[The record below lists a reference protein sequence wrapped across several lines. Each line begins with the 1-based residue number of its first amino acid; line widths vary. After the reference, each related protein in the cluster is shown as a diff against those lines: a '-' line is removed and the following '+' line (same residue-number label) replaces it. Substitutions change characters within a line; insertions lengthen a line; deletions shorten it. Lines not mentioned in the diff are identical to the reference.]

1 MTKDT
6 KSLKAK
12 TLLWFGVLAGPVY
25 VVTSIAQIFTREGF
39 AITRHSWS
47 VLSNGDLGWIHILNF
62 LITGALTILGAIGI
76 QRVLKGANGG
86 TWGPRFL
93 MLYGL
98 FLMLSGIFK
107 ADAVDGFPPGTP
119 LGPPTTISPSG
130 ILHLVFGMFGFIALI
145 TSCIIF
151 YNHFRSM
158 KNRGFALFSLI
169 IGITFFVGFMGL
181 MIGSGIGGVGVAV
194 GIFAF
199 TAAVILSWV
208 WYSLLC
214 WKLIQKTFN
223 NIF

>member
-1 MTKDT
+1 MPGMRRFSLGRKRVRGRSDVPKGFMTKDT

-12 TLLWFGVLAGPVY
+12 TLLWFGVLAGAVY

-76 QRVLKGANGG
+76 QRVLKDANGG
-86 TWGPRFL
+86 TWGPRFI

-130 ILHLVFGMFGFIALI
+130 ILHLVFGM
-145 TSCIIF
+145 
-151 YNHFRSM
+151 
-158 KNRGFALFSLI
+158 
-169 IGITFFVGFMGL
+169 
-181 MIGSGIGGVGVAV
+181 
-194 GIFAF
+194 
-199 TAAVILSWV
+199 
-208 WYSLLC
+208 
-214 WKLIQKTFN
+214 
-223 NIF
+223 